1 MSKTQKIAVYGTL
14 RKDQSN
20 HRLIKD
26 SKYLGSF
33 ETKPIFNMYSIGD
46 GFPGIVLGGHTSV
59 TMEVY
64 EVDEATAAK
73 VDSLE
78 GYSELKKNNDFYD
91 KKLIHTPYGEVSFYT
106 YEANIE
112 GLRVIKS
119 GDWNEYMSIDVP
131 LKNLIY

>member
-20 HRLIKD
+20 HRLLKNA
-26 SKYLGSF
+26 KYLGEF
-33 ETKPIFNMYSIGD
+33 ESKPIFNMYSIGD
-46 GFPGIVLGGHTSV
+46 SFPGITLGGHTSV

-64 EVDEATAAK
+64 EVDEKTAAK

-78 GYSELKKNNDFYD
+78 GYSALRENNDFYD

-106 YEANIE
+106 YEADTTNLNI
-112 GLRVIKS
+112 IKS
-119 GDWNEYMSIDVP
+119 GDWAEYLATEVP
-131 LKNLIY
+131 LKSLVY